1 MILRKSCVILV
12 ALSCFWLDVPF
23 FSATTFASAQ
33 SGHHTVKATAHVT
46 VTDPMSSYS
55 DIVSSLLK
63 KGLTEQEAYHNLAE
77 LTGTIGGRLS
87 GSPQA
92 AKAVKWGKNLMEK
105 LGFQN
110 VRLQPVMVPHWVRG
124 KVEKAWIVRGKK
136 KVPLAI
142 CALGGS
148 VATPKKGITA
158 EVIEVHSLAEAKA
171 LGSEAKGKIIFF
183 NRPMDPTL
191 VSTFAA
197 YGGAVDQRGGG
208 ASAAASVGGVGALIR
223 SMTLVVDNV
232 PHTGVMHY
240 QDSIPKVP
248 TAALST
254 VAANRLSEELK
265 RHPHRRVHFVLD
277 CKTLPDVKS
286 ANVIGELPGSE
297 FPNEVIVM
305 GGHLDSWDKGKGA
318 HDDGAGVTQSI
329 EALRLIKELG
339 LKPKRTIRVVLF
351 MNEENGSRGGEG
363 YAAQLPSKEKAVAAI
378 ESDAGGFDPRAF
390 GVSADSVAFEKIAS
404 WASLL
409 QPTDICSI
417 RKGGGGEDISSL
429 KDKGAALIGLV
440 PSNQRYFDYHHSD
453 KDVLANVNSRELELG
468 AIAMASLAYFISEEG
483 L

>member
-1 MILRKSCVILV
+1 MLRKSFLLV
-12 ALSCFWLDVPF
+12 LVLFVFTVS
-23 FSATTFASAQ
+23 FAQ
-33 SGHHTVKATAHVT
+33 KRQVKAVAQVT
-46 VTDPMSSYS
+46 VMNPMLSYS
-55 DIVSSLLK
+55 DVVSALLK
-63 KGLTEQEAYHNLAE
+63 KGLTEQQAYQNLAE

-92 AKAVKWGKNLMEK
+92 ARAVVWAKNLMEK
-105 LGFQN
+105 LGFQH
-110 VRLQPVMVPHWVRG
+110 VRLQHVMVPHWVRG
-124 KVEKAWIVRGKK
+124 KIEKAWIADRRGRKNI
-136 KVPLAI
+136 PLAM

-148 VATPKKGITA
+148 VATPRKGITA
-158 EVIEVHSLAEAKA
+158 EVIEVHSLDEARA
-171 LGSEAKGKIIFF
+171 LGAEAKGKIIFF
-183 NRPMDPTL
+183 NRRMNPTL

-197 YGGAVDQRGGG
+197 YSGAVDQRDGG
-208 ASAAASVGGVGALIR
+208 ASAAASVGGVGALVR

-254 VAANRLSEELK
+254 FAANRLSAELE
-265 RHPHRRVHFVLD
+265 RRPRLRVHFVLD

-286 ANVIGELPGSE
+286 ANVIGELPGTQL
-297 FPNEVIVM
+297 PNEVVVM

-351 MNEENGSRGGEG
+351 MNEENGSRGGKK
-363 YAAQLPSKEKAVAAI
+363 YAAQLPVNEKAVAAL

-390 GVSADSVAFEKIAS
+390 GVSADSSVFQKIAS

-417 RKGGGGEDISSL
+417 RRGGGGEDISYL
-429 KDKGAALIGLV
+429 KGKASALIGLE

-453 KDVLANVNSRELELG
+453 KDVLANVNPRELELG
-468 AIAMASLAYFISEEG
+468 AVALASLAYFISEEG

>member
-1 MILRKSCVILV
+1 MLRKNWYTSNRIAFALV
-12 ALSCFWLDVPF
+12 F
-23 FSATTFASAQ
+23 FFYTNSFPQTHRT
-33 SGHHTVKATAHVT
+33 ATATAQVT
-46 VTDPMSSYS
+46 VTDPMSSSS
-55 DIVSSLLK
+55 DIVSALLK
-63 KGLTEQEAYHNLAE
+63 HGLSEQQAYQNLAE

-92 AKAVKWGKNLMEK
+92 AKAVKWGEALMKK

-110 VRLQPVMVPHWVRG
+110 VRLQHVMVPHWVRG
-124 KVEKAWIVRGKK
+124 KVEKAWIVGRKGRKNI
-136 KVPLAI
+136 PLAM

-148 VATPKKGITA
+148 IATPKKGITA

-191 VSTFAA
+191 ISTFAA
-197 YGGAVDQRGGG
+197 YGRAVDQRGGG

-223 SMTLVVDNV
+223 SMTLVVDDV
-232 PHTGVMHY
+232 PHTGVMYY

-265 RHPHRRVHFVLD
+265 RNPHLRVHFALD
-277 CKTLPDVKS
+277 CKTLPDVQS
-286 ANVIGELPGSE
+286 ANVIGELAGTE
-297 FPNEVIVM
+297 FPNEVVVM

-378 ESDAGGFDPRAF
+378 ESDAGGFDPRTF
-390 GVSADSVAFEKIAS
+390 GVSADSSVFQKIAS

-409 QPTDICSI
+409 EPTDICSM
-417 RKGGGGEDISSL
+417 RRGGGGEDISYL

-440 PSNQRYFDYHHSD
+440 PSNQRYFDFHHSD

>member
-1 MILRKSCVILV
+1 MLVRKKILLLASLLLLTFVGNPFGVFAQTTHHKAQTV
-12 ALSCFWLDVPF
+12 A
-23 FSATTFASAQ
+23 Q
-33 SGHHTVKATAHVT
+33 VT
-46 VTDPMSSYS
+46 VTNPMSSYS
-55 DIVSSLLK
+55 DIVSELVRH
-63 KGLTEQEAYHNLAE
+63 GLAEQQAYQALDE
-77 LTGTIGGRLS
+77 LTGKIGGRLS

-92 AKAVKWGKNLMEK
+92 AKAVTWGKNLMKK

-110 VRLQPVMVPHWVRG
+110 VRLQKVMVPHWVRG
-124 KVEKAWIVRGKK
+124 KVEKAWIVGGSKK
-136 KVPLAI
+136 KNIRLAM

-148 VATPKKGITA
+148 IATPKRGITA

-171 LGSEAKGKIIFF
+171 LGPEAKGKIIFF

-197 YGGAVDQRGGG
+197 YGGAVDQRAGG
-208 ASAAASVGGVGALIR
+208 AVAAASVGGVGALVR
-223 SMTLVVDNV
+223 SMTLAIDDV
-232 PHTGVMHY
+232 PHTGVMFY
-240 QDSIPKVP
+240 QDSVPKVP

-254 VAANRLSEELK
+254 IAANKLSKELK
-265 RHPHRRVHFVLD
+265 RNPHLRVHFELD
-277 CKTLPDVKS
+277 CKTLPDVES
-286 ANVIGELPGSE
+286 ANVIGELPGTE
-297 FPNEVIVM
+297 FPNEVVVM

-363 YAAQLPSKEKAVAAI
+363 YAAQLPANEIAVAAI

-390 GVSADSVAFEKIAS
+390 GVSADSLVFSKIRS

-417 RKGGGGEDISSL
+417 RRGGGGEDISFL
-429 KDKGAALIGLV
+429 QGKAAALIGLE

-453 KDVLANVNSRELELG
+453 KDVLANVNPRELELG
-468 AIAMASLAYFISEEG
+468 AVAMASLAYFIAEEG